1 MEFLG
6 VILFCAQKPAE
17 TCEVLTS
24 PYVYVTEEECLQETG
39 SMFQYLGMSYG
50 PYTMTPM
57 CVPLKKK
64 GEPT

>member
-6 VILFCAQKPAE
+6 VILFCAQQPAE

-24 PYVYVTEEECLQETG
+24 PYVYESHEECLQETYN
-39 SMFQYLGMSYG
+39 MFQYLGITYG
-50 PYTMTPM
+50 PHAMTPM
-57 CVPLKKK
+57 CVELKQQ

>member
-6 VILFCAQKPAE
+6 VILFCAQQPAE

-24 PYVYVTEEECLQETG
+24 PYVYESHEECLEETYN
-39 SMFQYLGMSYG
+39 MFQYLGITYG
-50 PYTMTPM
+50 PHAMKPM
-57 CVPLKKK
+57 CVELKQQ

>member
-6 VILFCAQKPAE
+6 VILFCAQQPAE

-24 PYVYVTEEECLQETG
+24 PYVYESHEECLQETYN
-39 SMFQYLGMSYG
+39 MFQYLGITYG
-50 PYTMTPM
+50 PHAMKPM
-57 CVPLKKK
+57 CVELKQQ

>member
-6 VILFCAQKPAE
+6 VILFCLKSPAE

-24 PYVYVTEEECLQETG
+24 PYVYKSHEECLAETKNMH
-39 SMFQYLGMSYG
+39 SYLGMSFS
-50 PYTMTPM
+50 PYVMVPM
-57 CVPLKKK
+57 CVELKQP

>member
-6 VILFCAQKPAE
+6 VILFCAQQPAE

-24 PYVYVTEEECLQETG
+24 PYVYESHEECLEETYN
-39 SMFQYLGMSYG
+39 MFQYLGITYSPHAMK
-50 PYTMTPM
+50 PM
-57 CVPLKKK
+57 CVELKQQ

>member
-6 VILFCAQKPAE
+6 VILFCLKSPAE

-24 PYVYVTEEECLQETG
+24 PYVYESHEECLADTTNMY
-39 SMFQYLGMSYG
+39 SYLGMSFS
-50 PYTMTPM
+50 PYVMVPM
-57 CVPLKKK
+57 CVELKQQ